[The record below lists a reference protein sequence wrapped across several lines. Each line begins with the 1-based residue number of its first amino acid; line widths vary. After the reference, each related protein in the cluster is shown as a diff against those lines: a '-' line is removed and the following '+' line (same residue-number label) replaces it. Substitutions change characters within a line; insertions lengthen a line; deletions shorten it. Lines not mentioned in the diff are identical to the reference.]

1 MRFHTLSEINK
12 PSVRITSNC
21 ICLRSFNLKLSLHHT
36 PSSSKVFTH
45 SMISSSPI
53 WIGRVLERNRWGMST
68 YLITFCSFYHR
79 QPEDIWICLLD
90 CLWFYLFKD
99 IIYCHLHGAGSA
111 LLDKLVF
118 SGSTYSVVP
127 TSKSS
132 GIESSRS
139 FMCISKSAGG
149 STDPCGTPE
158 GRFRFTIWVLL
169 WRKLLSIVITIYL
182 FSSKFLE

>member
-1 MRFHTLSEINK
+1 MRFHTLSEMNK
-12 PSVRITSNC
+12 PSVRITSNLYMCVC

-68 YLITFCSFYHR
+68 YLITFCSFY
-79 QPEDIWICLLD
+79 
-90 CLWFYLFKD
+90 LFKD
-99 IIYCHLHGAGSA
+99 IIYCHLHGAGNA

-118 SGSTYSVVP
+118 SVSTYSVVS

-132 GIESSRS
+132 GIESTRS

-149 STDPCGTPE
+149 KYRPLCDA
-158 GRFRFTIWVLL
+158 RRTI
-169 WRKLLSIVITIYL
+169 
-182 FSSKFLE
+182 